1 MSGAPGVY
9 RGHCKRCEYSRSVF
23 ASNRHGRNFTGAVTA
38 IRPCSNPNAEHT
50 KVCSGCDLILR
61 RSHAALAQ
69 LCAIALDE
77 PASSARTTE
86 WTEPVSSANS
96 RLSELNEIDTANASQ
111 SAQSPQSARRST
123 RKRKAIDRDKL
134 PTVERVVE
142 PTLPFIDLT
151 HNTLQSPQSPRT
163 PKRVKRRTPAIPH
176 MSPKTPASRRRPW
189 SIHPPLD
196 IQMRRFK
203 HLLEESTE
211 YSFAMMDVLGD
222 GDCFFHSVLDSTRS
236 SKIHD

>member
-163 PKRVKRRTPAIPH
+163 PKRSKRRTPTTH